1 MQVRSFFIILL
12 ISLWLSQGCKYIS
25 EEKACISGT
34 FTKLP
39 ETQLY
44 IYQILPGSSPLLD
57 SVYTDASGNFSISFP
72 VSSAGYY
79 SIQNNPD
86 NEITLV
92 VSPAEKI
99 ILNADGKSLRDTYTV
114 KGSPETELYC
124 EYNRFTAT
132 NLLKVDSLSGIFA
145 ESRANPDFISIKS
158 RLDSAYLQIFNQ
170 QKAEVIAFV
179 NRHPA
184 SLASLLAVSNN
195 FGPNPLLSEQ
205 TQPELFLML
214 DSALSIA
221 YAGNK
226 LVNTFHLRMIDFK
239 AELAESK
246 SRNKLLSPGMPAPE
260 IVLPNV
266 SGKPVLLSS
275 LKGKL
280 TLVYFW
286 SSWSAQCRQANIK
299 LTGVYSRN
307 HSHGF
312 EIYAVSVDPDR
323 ELWQKAYMLDKAYW
337 IQVNDPKG
345 LASEY
350 CRTYAVQAIPRMILV
365 GKNGAII
372 ARDPEFG
379 ELETLIKENL

>member
-1 MQVRSFFIILL
+1 M
-12 ISLWLSQGCKYIS
+12 
-25 EEKACISGT
+25 T
-34 FTKLP
+34 T
-39 ETQLY
+39 
-44 IYQILPGSSPLLD
+44 
-57 SVYTDASGNFSISFP
+57 
-72 VSSAGYY
+72 
-79 SIQNNPD
+79 
-86 NEITLV
+86 
-92 VSPAEKI
+92 
-99 ILNADGKSLRDTYTV
+99 DGKSLRDTYTV

-124 EYNRFTAT
+124 ENNRFTAT

-239 AELAESK
+239 AELAESQ

-266 SGKPVLLSS
+266 SGKQVLLSS

-307 HSHGF
+307 LL
-312 EIYAVSVDPDR
+312 P
-323 ELWQKAYMLDKAYW
+323 
-337 IQVNDPKG
+337 
-345 LASEY
+345 
-350 CRTYAVQAIPRMILV
+350 
-365 GKNGAII
+365 
-372 ARDPEFG
+372 
-379 ELETLIKENL
+379 